1 MATIFSDPELWQ
13 HGDFTFTVHDGTTTL
28 NSRGNA
34 ISAGREITVTFKF
47 KPSGKQ
53 PLIANSEPGTGL
65 TEEYQCRV
73 VAVDGDKEKVLL
85 PVEIKPGDVGT
96 GILNQRPCRVVVKGI
111 GQSSLSPILSQI
123 LGESIKLDVSY
134 QIRRES

>member
-1 MATIFSDPELWQ
+1 MATVFSDPKLWQ
-13 HGDFTFTVHDGTTTL
+13 HGDFTFTVHDGATTV
-28 NSRGNA
+28 NSRGN
-34 ISAGREITVTFKF
+34 IVSSGREITVTFKF
-47 KPSGKQ
+47 KPSGKS
-53 PLIANSEPGTGL
+53 IITNSEPGTGL

-73 VAVDGDKEKVLL
+73 VAVDGDFEKVTL
-85 PVEIKPGDVGT
+85 PVEIKPGDVGL
-96 GILNQRPCRVVVKGI
+96 GMLNQRPCRVVVKGI

>member
-1 MATIFSDPELWQ
+1 MATIFSDPEQWM
-13 HGDFTFTVHDGTTTL
+13 HGDFTFTVHDGATTL

-34 ISAGREITVTFKF
+34 ISTGKEITVTFKF

-53 PLIANSEPGTGL
+53 SILANSEPGTGL

-73 VAVDGDKEKVLL
+73 VAVDGDFEKVTL
-85 PVEIKPGDVGT
+85 PVEIKPGDVGL
-96 GILNQRPCRVVVKGI
+96 GMLNQRPCRVVVKGI